1 MPLKFHKNSM
11 TFRLFAG
18 ILCFMIPI
26 NLILLGYSIF
36 ARYAI
41 WNQSYENYSD
51 YVNLIGKQ
59 IDHDLEEIEQYI
71 TNIYFVDDAFRQ
83 MYQSSDQN
91 TRYLAGTQITSN
103 AYDYIRLYENP
114 LILFVSSQGLSIPA
128 ASTYTSGSSESLVA
142 ISDFIHELSESSGQ
156 YLSDTFFL
164 HNFNGRYYII
174 FYREKLQNY
183 IGIIIPIDELLT
195 TLDFNND
202 LLTAVY
208 FCDENDHILTD
219 QSQEYSLSN
228 QVIHTRASLAPNGL
242 YLAVDVPSEYV
253 LGGLARLH
261 IFSVCILVIS
271 ILAMAAY
278 TLFAIRQIRRPLDQL
293 KKTILEIQGGNI
305 DKKINTENTVDEIA
319 EVYNTF
325 NTFMDHITE
334 LKMRAY
340 EEKLEKQQT
349 QLQYLRLQLRPHFFL
364 NSLKSIYALAQR
376 NEMRS
381 IQDYV
386 LCLSEHYRFLIYDTE
401 NTIELRDELAHTQN
415 YIQLQRIGY
424 NLEINCQVQ
433 ISSGTAQIKV
443 PALILQTFVEN
454 SIKYAV
460 MPDQTLQIQI
470 SVQIHEIDEQNFLNL
485 TVNDNGP
492 GYSKTILD
500 EIADNEETFYLHHKG
515 LGNLMRRLKLIYSGD
530 ASFYLYNLP
539 EKGAAVDILLPIKS
553 QEG

>member
-1 MPLKFHKNSM
+1 MKFHKNSLI
-11 TFRLFAG
+11 FRLFAG
-18 ILCFMIPI
+18 ILCFMVPI
-26 NLILLGYSIF
+26 NLILFGYSIF

-41 WNQSYENYSD
+41 WNQSHENYSD

-59 IDHDLEEIEQYI
+59 IDHDLEEIQQYI
-71 TNIYFVDDAFRQ
+71 TNIYFVDTGFQQ
-83 MYQSSDQN
+83 MYQSDDQN
-91 TRYLAGTQITSN
+91 VRYLAGAEITSK

-114 LILFVSSQGLSIPA
+114 MLLFVTSQDLSIPA
-128 ASTYTSGSSESLVA
+128 ASTYTSGSSESRIAL
-142 ISDFIHELSESSGQ
+142 SDFIHELSKSPGQ
-156 YLSDTFFL
+156 YPCDTFFL
-164 HNFNGRYYII
+164 HNLNDHYYII
-174 FYREKLQNY
+174 FYKENRQNY
-183 IGIIIPIDELLT
+183 IGVIIPMDDLLT
-195 TLDFNND
+195 TLDFDND
-202 LLTAVY
+202 PMAVVY
-208 FCDENDHILTD
+208 FCDENGNILSD
-219 QSQEYSLSN
+219 QSQEYTRSK
-228 QVIHTRASLAPNGL
+228 QVMHTCTDLTPEGL

-253 LGGLARLH
+253 VGGLARLQF
-261 IFSVCILVIS
+261 FSICILVIS
-271 ILAMAAY
+271 ILVMAAY
-278 TLFAIRQIRRPLDQL
+278 TLFTSRQIRRPLDRL
-293 KKTILEIQGGNI
+293 KKTILEIQGGNL
-305 DKKINTENTVDEIA
+305 DKKISTENTVDEIA
-319 EVYNTF
+319 EVYDTF
-325 NTFMDHITE
+325 NTFMDHITD

-376 NEMRS
+376 NEMGS

-433 ISSGTAQIKV
+433 ISSGAAQIKV

-460 MPDQTLQIQI
+460 MPDQALQIHI
-470 SVQIHEIDEQNFLNL
+470 SAQTHEIDEQNFLNL
-485 TVNDNGP
+485 TVTDNGP
-492 GYSKTILD
+492 GYSKTMLD

-530 ASFYLYNLP
+530 ASFYIYNLP
-539 EKGAAVDILLPIKS
+539 EKGAAVDILLPIKQ